1 MDDFGVP
8 SFQETSMLISFFV
21 ELHGTN
27 QYQTFMD
34 TMGHNEK
41 LYGDDWQIW
50 YGIIS
55 IKNGDWTRNMGR
67 EWGPPGRVTIYQWD
81 FAPKI
86 EAKGI
91 LSLSIKNGHFIGK
104 SAGFYIELPVSRHGG
119 CFRCLG
125 TRGWSMKPPCTMCL
139 TSSSH
144 GDL

>member
-55 IKNGDWTRNMGR
+55 IKNGD
-67 EWGPPGRVTIYQWD
+67 
-81 FAPKI
+81 
-86 EAKGI
+86 
-91 LSLSIKNGHFIGK
+91 
-104 SAGFYIELPVSRHGG
+104 
-119 CFRCLG
+119 
-125 TRGWSMKPPCTMCL
+125 
-139 TSSSH
+139 
-144 GDL
+144 